1 MKTTKKNQIPP
12 VRMAILTSTNN
23 KCRSESGVRG
33 SLLHGQWERTLA
45 TTTVN
50 DNVCVPESKLSRH

>member
-23 KCRSESGVRG
+23 KCRSEFGVRG
-33 SLLHGQWERTLA
+33 NLLHCPWERTLA
-45 TTTVN
+45 TTTIK
-50 DNVCVPESKLSRH
+50 DNVGMPE